1 MAINEIDNRKAIK
14 KINES
19 KSWFT
24 ESINKTNKNQQTDK
38 EKEVLQFQ
46 TLNLDLCGLSWW
58 LSLTVQETQVRALAW
73 EDPMRCGAPR
83 FVHHNY

>member
-24 ESINKTNKNQQTDK
+24 ESINKTNKTGRLIRK
-38 EKEVLQFQ
+38 KKSYSFRL
-46 TLNLDLCGLSWW
+46 
-58 LSLTVQETQVRALAW
+58 
-73 EDPMRCGAPR
+73 
-83 FVHHNY
+83 

>member
-24 ESINKTNKNQQTDK
+24 ENINKTNKTSTDK
-38 EKEVLQFQ
+38 KKEVL
-46 TLNLDLCGLSWW
+46 
-58 LSLTVQETQVRALAW
+58 
-73 EDPMRCGAPR
+73 
-83 FVHHNY
+83 